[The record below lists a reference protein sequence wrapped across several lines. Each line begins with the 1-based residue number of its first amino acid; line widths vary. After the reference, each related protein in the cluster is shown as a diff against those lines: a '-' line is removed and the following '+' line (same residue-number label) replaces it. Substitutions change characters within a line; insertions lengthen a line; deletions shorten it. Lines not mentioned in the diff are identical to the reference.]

1 MSHNYRMS
9 RNCPAD
15 DAIVLVRGQEE
26 PPASGWA
33 TFGKVLLWLV
43 AIGVIGWFIWSAA
56 KAGCSAATDTPGDV
70 PILRSILGEQRQ
82 RINGSDIGS
91 GSFSPRA
98 TVPVY
103 FNNSNGTIAPNATT
117 GCANGR
123 CDDFVRRDFVNNNSR
138 QMPNPF
144 SPPVDP
150 YDGSGTA
157 RDCSPLEIIL
167 TPKNRGNGNF
177 DSNGRSDVPLVNRIQ
192 DLLKRPQ

>member
-26 PPASGWA
+26 PAASGWA

-91 GSFSPRA
+91 ASA

-103 FNNSNGTIAPNATT
+103 FNNSNNATT

-123 CDDFVRRDFVNNNSR
+123 CDDFVRRDFSTNNANNGSNGR

-150 YDGSGTA
+150 YDPYDGSSA
-157 RDCSPLEIIL
+157 SRDCSPLEIIL
-167 TPKNRGNGNF
+167 TPKNRDVIGNG
-177 DSNGRSDVPLVNRIQ
+177 RVDVPMLNRIQ